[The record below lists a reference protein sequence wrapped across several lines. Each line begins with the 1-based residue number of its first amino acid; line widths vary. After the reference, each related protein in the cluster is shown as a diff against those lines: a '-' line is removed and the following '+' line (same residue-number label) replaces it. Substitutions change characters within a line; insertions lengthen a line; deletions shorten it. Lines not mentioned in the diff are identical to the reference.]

1 MRFVLALG
9 FVASLA
15 TSLVLTGCNLGRVA
29 ARSSAAVG
37 RNAAPAMEQFF
48 DYEIAGAAMPA
59 TIVQLEG
66 MVRSDPTNRF
76 LLLQLTKTYVGYAY
90 GWVEDRVEA
99 LELEQQDFRASAY
112 ERARAHRLYLRARDL
127 GLYQLG
133 LEDDGA
139 QAAVAAGESA
149 FRRYLERAFDDPED
163 APVLFWTG
171 SAWASSIGT
180 SESGLSDSADLPLA
194 RALVERSVALDAD
207 FAHSAGLGV
216 LGGIEASVLDGDPDQ
231 ARVFFDR
238 ALERTER
245 RSFALL
251 VNMANTV
258 AVQTE
263 DRALFVALLTE
274 VLSAEDRDP
283 TVRLAN
289 LVARRRARRLL
300 DHVDNKF
307 P

>member
-1 MRFVLALG
+1 MR
-9 FVASLA
+9 
-15 TSLVLTGCNLGRVA
+15 
-29 ARSSAAVG
+29 
-37 RNAAPAMEQFF
+37 
-48 DYEIAGAAMPA
+48 
-59 TIVQLEG
+59 
-66 MVRSDPTNRF
+66 
-76 LLLQLTKTYVGYAY
+76 
-90 GWVEDRVEA
+90 
-99 LELEQQDFRASAY
+99 
-112 ERARAHRLYLRARDL
+112 
-127 GLYQLG
+127 
-133 LEDDGA
+133 
-139 QAAVAAGESA
+139 
-149 FRRYLERAFDDPED
+149 
-163 APVLFWTG
+163 
-171 SAWASSIGT
+171 
-180 SESGLSDSADLPLA
+180 
-194 RALVERSVALDAD
+194 
-207 FAHSAGLGV
+207 
-216 LGGIEASVLDGDPDQ
+216 GIEASVLDGDPDQ